1 MLRVLS
7 CFHVGF
13 TRDLFG
19 FWVEVL
25 WGYLGFLS
33 VSNIDLTVG
42 HIVVKRYLVLI
53 FIEVDEF
60 IPF

>member
-1 MLRVLS
+1 MLGAEGLS
-7 CFHVGF
+7 F
-13 TRDLFG
+13 
-19 FWVEVL
+19 
-25 WGYLGFLS
+25 
-33 VSNIDLTVG
+33 SNIDLTVG